1 MVDVVEV
8 VANEEPATGSPGE
21 LLVAPR
27 RNEKPNPSMC
37 DAPATHSRSNLN
49 MYACMSS
56 HLQCSSANCLP
67 ASAIPRARLSC
78 PPERPSG
85 GPMKKD
91 MME

>member
-1 MVDVVEV
+1 MRWRDSEQR
-8 VANEEPATGSPGE
+8 ASDGSPGE
-21 LLVAPR
+21 QLVTPR
-27 RNEKPNPSMC
+27 PNGNPC
-37 DAPATHSRSNLN
+37 NCGRPPTHSRSSLN

-67 ASAIPRARLSC
+67 ASAIPRARSSC
-78 PPERPSG
+78 PPARPSG